1 MRPSSGPLFLELLF
15 LLVLRT
21 LPGDGNE
28 GSVTGSCLCD
38 RVIPS
43 SSPPSLQAMNHFRK
57 HLRAYRDCRVYIR
70 FQLISSDSV
79 HLRNVCGGNNDP
91 WVRELMSCFDRGECG
106 LEHREH
112 LPFPRTTIPEPTE
125 GAPPDMSTSAQMYLP
140 PTQQSTQQFKLPSGT
155 LPLDKELTHL
165 KETTT
170 FKSIVD
176 YSLGIGFKDGEN
188 QKLEKEIEGT
198 ATEKSAVVAVLSLL
212 AIVFILTG
220 VLLSVLCKR
229 RRDQSLQCSPGLQL
243 HYTPVTTVSNA

>member
-1 MRPSSGPLFLELLF
+1 MRKSYHFFSPVPLSAFYLFPDSPASSLLF
-15 LLVLRT
+15 
-21 LPGDGNE
+21 
-28 GSVTGSCLCD
+28 
-38 RVIPS
+38 
-43 SSPPSLQAMNHFRK
+43 SP
-57 HLRAYRDCRVYIR
+57 
-70 FQLISSDSV
+70 
-79 HLRNVCGGNNDP
+79 
-91 WVRELMSCFDRGECG
+91 ECG

-229 RRDQSLQCSPGLQL
+229 RRDQSLQCSPGKLGL
-243 HYTPVTTVSNA
+243 